1 MTDHAMLGPWIRRF
15 LLEYLVQERNL
26 SLNTQR
32 SYRDMLALL
41 LPYVGDHL
49 KKSVDRL
56 RVDDLS
62 ADLVRQFLADL
73 EAKRHCIAA
82 TRNQRLGGLHALARF
97 IGQNSPEHVDWCA
110 QIRLISF
117 KKTAHP
123 GITYLDKPEMDALLA
138 SPDRRTALGRRD
150 YALLLFLYNSGARAS
165 EAAELRIADVDW
177 YAKSVRIIGKGNKR
191 RTCPLWPNTVD
202 QLRLL
207 AAQREPEQRL
217 FLNRN
222 GQPITRYGIH
232 TLVERY
238 TSRACQQSPSLGTKR
253 VSPHVIRHTAATH
266 LLRSGADINTVRA
279 WLGHVSLTTTNIY
292 AETDL
297 ETKSRALAMCAPA
310 ADGEGGV
317 TKPWRQQP
325 DLMAFLRGL

>member
-1 MTDHAMLGPWIRRF
+1 MTNHTLLGTWVRRF

-26 SLNTQR
+26 SINTQR

-56 RVDDLS
+56 TVDDLS
-62 ADLVRQFLADL
+62 ANLVRQFLADL
-73 EAKRHCIAA
+73 EEKRHCIAA

-97 IGQNSPEHVDWCA
+97 IGQNSPEHVAWCA

-117 KKTAHP
+117 KKTDHP
-123 GITYLDKPEMDALLA
+123 GITYLDKPEMDAILA
-138 SPDRRTALGRRD
+138 SPDRRTAQGRRD

-165 EAAELRIADVDW
+165 EAAALRIADMDW
-177 YAKSVRIIGKGNKR
+177 NAKCVRIIGKGNKR
-191 RTCPLWPNTVD
+191 RVCPLWPNTLN
-202 QLRLL
+202 QLQLM
-207 AAQREPEQRL
+207 AAQREQEQRL

-222 GQPITRYGIH
+222 GQPITRFGIH
-232 TLVERY
+232 TMVERY
-238 TSRACQQSPSLGTKR
+238 ASRACTQSPSLGTKR

-297 ETKSRALAMCAPA
+297 ETKARALAMCAPEA
-310 ADGEGGV
+310 EGCV

>member
-1 MTDHAMLGPWIRRF
+1 MTDHALLGPWVRRF
-15 LLEYLVQERNL
+15 LLKYVVQERNL
-26 SLNTQR
+26 SINTQR

-56 RVDDLS
+56 TVDDLS

-73 EAKRHCIAA
+73 EAQRHCIAA

-97 IGQNSPEHVDWCA
+97 IGQNSPEHIEWCT
-110 QIRLISF
+110 QIRLIPF

-123 GITYLDKPEMDALLA
+123 GITYLEKPEMDALLA
-138 SPDRRTALGRRD
+138 SPDRRTAQGRRD
-150 YALLLFLYNSGARAS
+150 YTLLLFLYNSGARAS
-165 EAAELRIADVDW
+165 EAAALRIADVDW
-177 YAKSVRIIGKGNKR
+177 YASCVRIIGKGNKR
-191 RTCPLWPNTVD
+191 RACPLWPNTLD
-202 QLRLL
+202 QLHML

-222 GQPITRYGIH
+222 AQPITRFGIH

-238 TSRACQQSPSLGTKR
+238 ASRACAQAPSLGTKR
-253 VSPHVIRHTAATH
+253 VSPHVIRHSAATH
-266 LLRSGADINTVRA
+266 LLRSGADLNTVRA

-297 ETKSRALAMCAPA
+297 ETKAHALATCAPA
-310 ADGEGGV
+310 AGTNV

>member
-1 MTDHAMLGPWIRRF
+1 MTDHALLGPWVRRF

-26 SLNTQR
+26 SINTQR

-62 ADLVRQFLADL
+62 ASLIRQFLADL

-97 IGQNSPEHVDWCA
+97 IGQNSPEHVEWCA
-110 QIRLISF
+110 QIRLIAF
-117 KKTAHP
+117 KKTDHP
-123 GITYLDKPEMDALLA
+123 GITYLDKPEMDAILA
-138 SPDRRTALGRRD
+138 APDRTTAQGRRD

-165 EAAELRIADVDW
+165 EAAALRIADMDW
-177 YAKSVRIIGKGNKR
+177 HAQCVRIIGKGNKR
-191 RTCPLWPNTVD
+191 RTCPLWPNTLD
-202 QLRLL
+202 QLLLL

-222 GQPITRYGIH
+222 GQPITRFGIH
-232 TLVERY
+232 TLVERCAA
-238 TSRACQQSPSLGTKR
+238 SARQQSPSLAAKR
-253 VSPHVIRHTAATH
+253 VSPHVIRHTTATH

-279 WLGHVSLTTTNIY
+279 WLGHVSLTTTNLY

-297 ETKSRALAMCAPA
+297 ETKARALAMCAPET
-310 ADGEGGV
+310 EGVV
-317 TKPWRQQP
+317 TKPWRQQA

>member
-238 TSRACQQSPSLGTKR
+238 ASRARLQSPSLGTKR

>member
-1 MTDHAMLGPWIRRF
+1 MIDHALLGSWVRRF

-26 SLNTQR
+26 SINTQR

-56 RVDDLS
+56 TVDDLS

-97 IGQNSPEHVDWCA
+97 IGQNSPEHIEWCT
-110 QIRLISF
+110 QIRLIAF

-123 GITYLDKPEMDALLA
+123 GITYLAKPEMDAILA
-138 SPDRRTALGRRD
+138 SPDRRTAQGQRD

-165 EAAELRIADVDW
+165 EAAALRIADMDW
-177 YAKSVRIIGKGNKR
+177 YAKCVHIIGKGNKR
-191 RTCPLWPNTVD
+191 RNCPLWPNTLD
-202 QLRLL
+202 QLQLV
-207 AAQREPEQRL
+207 AAQREPGQRL

-222 GQPITRYGIH
+222 GQPITRFGIH
-232 TLVERY
+232 TMVERY
-238 TSRACQQSPSLGTKR
+238 AFRARTESPSLGTKR

-297 ETKSRALAMCAPA
+297 ETKARALAICAPA
-310 ADGEGGV
+310 AEGCV

-325 DLMAFLRGL
+325 DLMTFLRGL